1 MRTEQADLFSR
12 QISEL
17 EKRIKLSIKNEPVF
31 DLLKSILGI
40 KDILGM
46 TVYYEV
52 GDIQRFKSDRNFSS
66 YCRLAPPI
74 AVSDGKNYQARGG
87 KQGNPYL
94 KWPFCVT
101 ATQAGRAYDRSRR
114 FKQRHAR
121 RRAGASENSK
131 NARKTKGAVCRIDRS
146 LSIDVHQA

>member
-17 EKRIKLSIKNEPVF
+17 EKKIKLSIKNEPVF

-114 FKQRHAR
+114 FKQRHTR
-121 RRAGASENSK
+121 RRAGGIGK
-131 NARKTKGAVCRIDRS
+131 LKKRKKDQGGS
-146 LSIDVHQA
+146 LPY